1 MTKSFMNQTHMGGY
15 YRVDSG
21 LRPIMED
28 NNGTAQF
35 DVDYDD
41 DDEEGEAE
49 STFDY
54 SQPPYRCRR
63 MP

>member
-1 MTKSFMNQTHMGGY
+1 MTKSFLNQAHTSGY

-28 NNGTAQF
+28 KNNAAE
-35 DVDYDD
+35 Y
-41 DDEEGEAE
+41 DEECEQEEEDGEAE

-54 SQPPYRCRR
+54 SQSYRCRR